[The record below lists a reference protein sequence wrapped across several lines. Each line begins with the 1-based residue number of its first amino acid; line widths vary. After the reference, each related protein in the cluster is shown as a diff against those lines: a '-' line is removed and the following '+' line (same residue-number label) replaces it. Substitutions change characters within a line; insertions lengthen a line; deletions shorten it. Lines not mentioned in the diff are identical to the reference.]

1 MSEAIFKVTEHTVP
15 ASHIR
20 EYPGSTS
27 GSQEAVLNLHVK
39 QYTPLDQTHSA
50 PDDGITLIAAHGVGF
65 PKVRHFS
72 CLRVPSILYGGLL
85 IGGNLDLGAL
95 RATLG

>member
-1 MSEAIFKVTEHTVP
+1 MSETIFKVTEHTVP

-39 QYTPLDQTHSA
+39 QYTPLDQIHSTS
-50 PDDGITLIAAHGVGF
+50 DDAITLIAAHGVGF
-65 PKVRHFS
+65 PKVRHSS
-72 CLRVPSILYGGLL
+72 CLG
-85 IGGNLDLGAL
+85 IGDSVDFCMA
-95 RATLG
+95 AC